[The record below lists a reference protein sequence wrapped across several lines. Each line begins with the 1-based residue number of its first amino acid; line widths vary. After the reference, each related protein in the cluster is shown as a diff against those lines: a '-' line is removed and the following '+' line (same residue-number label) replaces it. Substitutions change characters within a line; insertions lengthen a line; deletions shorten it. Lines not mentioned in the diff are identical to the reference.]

1 MTFYEI
7 INISGLIE
15 NSLNARESSG
25 SHLRARQA
33 ERRDNHRA
41 SRRVQLHETEEGH
54 YELVMLGMRRAG
66 RCRMKS
72 QIEVLTVL
80 GTEDPSFRFSEKVLS
95 AINEWSRSSLKVT
108 LKVLTG
114 DPARVIPEIAPIYGL
129 IMRPLHNPFSLL
141 YMNFLTHARACSLN
155 PKNSA

>member
-1 MTFYEI
+1 MAVKRLVISISCRNSETFIY
-7 INISGLIE
+7 
-15 NSLNARESSG
+15 SLNAIESSG

-41 SRRVQLHETEEGH
+41 SRRVQLQQTEEGH
-54 YELVMLGMRRAG
+54 YELVMLEMRRAG

-72 QIEVLTVL
+72 QIEVLTAL

-114 DPARVIPEIAPIYGL
+114 DPARVILETAPNYGIILPEIVQGTIL
-129 IMRPLHNPFSLL
+129 SRLS
-141 YMNFLTHARACSLN
+141 
-155 PKNSA
+155 